1 MINDVEAF
9 LSGGKWLAEA
19 GSSSGRAGGGATIRR
34 ACGIRGF
41 AVGHRADLPKQG
53 LLRHNV
59 R

>member
-1 MINDVEAF
+1 MISDVEAF

-41 AVGHRADLPKQG
+41 ASAIAPTCRNGAYCG
-53 LLRHNV
+53 TMSS
-59 R
+59 